1 MSAVRNACEPIRT
14 SLVVDFDYTIIRPN
28 SGELFHYW
36 LNNDV
41 LKKRQSPLRLFF
53 GFFNMFRMYCGLP
66 KYFYNDLIQM
76 KYSDYESHINNF
88 VESHSLDFEL
98 NKELLESVRDF
109 NGLRILLTGSPE
121 LLAQKLLEKF
131 GENPFDV
138 VIGLKPGFHP
148 WYRPSH
154 PFGRSKYRLVQDFSP
169 IISIGDSWSDR
180 HLFKKSEIAFVV
192 GSGMRIGGL
201 ARIKRWNRITWGKS
215 LRW

>member
-1 MSAVRNACEPIRT
+1 
-14 SLVVDFDYTIIRPN
+14 
-28 SGELFHYW
+28 
-36 LNNDV
+36 
-41 LKKRQSPLRLFF
+41 
-53 GFFNMFRMYCGLP
+53 MYCGLP

-76 KYSDYESHINNF
+76 KYADYESHINDF

-98 NKELLESVRDF
+98 NKELLESVRSF
-109 NGLRILLTGSPE
+109 NGPRILLTGSPE

-131 GENPFDV
+131 GDNPFDF

-180 HLFKKSEIAFVV
+180 HLFKKRFNSCIKNYRKNRNIEGIK
-192 GSGMRIGGL
+192 IGTYNIFKIFRNKMFIFNMHL
-201 ARIKRWNRITWGKS
+201 
-215 LRW
+215 